1 MVSQSELISKTLGVL
16 SSGPGVNETTST
28 YRVGGMA
35 HDIRVLAQVSPDVLL
50 LHQMKLE
57 GFRRKMKD
65 RTLIPTLP
73 RDIRLSM
80 FRGING

>member
-1 MVSQSELISKTLGVL
+1 MITQGALISKTLGVL
-16 SSGPGVNETTST
+16 TSGPGVNESTTT
-28 YRVGGMA
+28 YVVAGMA

-65 RTLIPTLP
+65 QTHIATVP
-73 RDIRLSM
+73 RDVRASM